1 MEENRLGVIDS
12 LSAGLNLI
20 TQRPWVVAIPVLLD
34 LWYWRGPRLSV
45 APLFKQIE
53 QLLVQSMPATA
64 PQGPVDFKMVQ
75 DLLDTLGQ
83 RSNLFSLLSATVL
96 GVPSL
101 MVGDGSGNAG
111 IIEMRSWLAM
121 AGVGALLMLTGL
133 AIGCLYLMLILQ
145 GVDEEPVEAG
155 GLLRQAGALWLRVIA
170 LLLLI
175 VFFAIAL
182 AVPFSLLLSLLT
194 FISSAAVSFLAG
206 IFYMA
211 IIWLGLYL
219 YFVVYAIMV
228 NRVGPIRAIWN
239 SANVVARN
247 FWSASAL
254 VILIIVLTQGLAL
267 VWQRL
272 GQMNPIGFIIGIAG
286 NAFIGSGLVAASL
299 LFYRDRY
306 QRWQEQG
313 VEIGD

>member
-1 MEENRLGVIDS
+1 MKENRLGVIDS

-20 TQRPWVVAIPVLLD
+20 TDRPWVVAIPILLD

-45 APLFKQIE
+45 APLFKQID
-53 QLLVQSMPATA
+53 QFLVQSMPATV
-64 PQGPVDFKMVQ
+64 PQGPVDFKVVQ
-75 DLLDTLGQ
+75 ELLDTLGQ

-101 MVGDGSGNAG
+101 MAGGGSGNAG
-111 IIEMRSWLAM
+111 IIEIGSWLAM

-133 AIGCLYLMLILQ
+133 AIGCLYLTFILQ
-145 GVDEEPVEAG
+145 GVDGEHVEGDA
-155 GLLRQAGALWLRVIA
+155 LLYQAGALWVRVIA

-175 VFFAIAL
+175 LFFAIAL

-194 FISSAAVSFLAG
+194 FVSSAAVSFLAG

-211 IIWLGLYL
+211 VVWLGLYL

-247 FWSASAL
+247 FWSALAL
-254 VILIIVLTQGLAL
+254 VMLIIVLTQGLAL

-272 GQMNPIGFIIGIAG
+272 GQVNPIGAIIGIAG

-306 QRWQEQG
+306 QRWQKHHHG
-313 VEIGD
+313 